1 MPYIGVSPQ
10 FGVRRKHTYTA
21 TASQTSFSG
30 AGAEGATLSY
40 TDSNFV
46 DVYQNGVKL
55 GDADYTSTSGTAIVL
70 GTGATANDIIEI
82 IVFDAFSAADTV
94 SKADGGQFDGNVTM
108 AGTLGVTG
116 AVTADAGISIDNI
129 TIDGTEIDL
138 SSGNLTL
145 DVAGQLVINSD
156 SGQIV
161 LQDDT
166 VNWGN
171 LQNSSGDFVIE
182 SLGTDKDIIF
192 KGLDGSSTIEAMRID
207 MSSGGFV
214 GIGTDSPLHQLQNEG
229 TSYFKDNVFIA
240 GGINKM
246 VSSDSSSNPLIFG
259 INANE
264 KARISSAGDV
274 LIGRTSVLTDFGDG
288 RTSLVLQGTGSQDY
302 ATIQIG
308 NNGTASNTQ
317 ILGILAFYDGTS
329 NNARVQSIRADAAD
343 SAHLLFSTRANGGS
357 LTERMR
363 VTNGGAV
370 QIGGTSYHKTGDL
383 QVDDAAVF
391 KSVDYYNSKAVIVA
405 YSEADTNGGIYIDF
419 LNSSGGRIGS
429 VKRNGTSGVS
439 YNTSSDYRLKE
450 NVSYEF
456 DATTRLKQLKPC
468 RFNWIADEKNTTI
481 DGFIAHE
488 VSSIVP
494 EAVSGEKDALEVW
507 KSGEELPDGVSVG
520 DNKLDEDG
528 KTIINPQGIDQ
539 AKLVPLLTKTLQE
552 ALTRIDALEAE
563 VKKLKGE

>member
-1 MPYIGVSPQ
+1 MPYIGKEPADII
-10 FGVRRKHTYTA
+10 A
-21 TASQTSFSG
+21 TAVDTTTGTFSG
-30 AGAEGATLSY
+30 A
-40 TDSNFV
+40 V
-46 DVYQNGVKL
+46 
-55 GDADYTSTSGTAIVL
+55 
-70 GTGATANDIIEI
+70 
-82 IVFDAFSAADTV
+82 SAASLD
-94 SKADGGQFDGNVTM
+94 ADGGVT
-108 AGTLGVTG
+108 V
-116 AVTADAGISIDNI
+116 DNI

-308 NNGTASNTQ
+308 NNGTASDTQ
-317 ILGILAFYDGTS
+317 ILGLVAFYDGTS
-329 NNARVQSIRADAAD
+329 NNARVQAQRGNATD
-343 SAHLLFSTRANGGS
+343 SADLLFSTRANGGS

-363 VTNGGAV
+363 IDRNGRVGIGTTPTAEPLRVQSDSDTDFDVSSAAFNTALMLKNSTSGASNCVSLGMATESNGEIFLSAVQTSSNANADFVITSRLGGSRIERIRIATNGVITTRGATAQGISAV
-370 QIGGTSYHKTGDL
+370 TDRNYLELGAGYLNICR
-383 QVDDAAVF
+383 DDTAT
-391 KSVDYYNSKAVIVA
+391 
-405 YSEADTNGGIYIDF
+405 ADTMTFGKNG
-419 LNSSGGRIGS
+419 SVVGRIQTTGS
-429 VKRNGTSGVS
+429 GTNYVE
-439 YNTSSDYRLKE
+439 TSDYRLKE
-450 NVSYEF
+450 NVTYDF
-456 DATTRLKQLKPC
+456 DATSRLKQLKPC
-468 RFNWIADEKNTTI
+468 RFNFKLDADTTI
-481 DGFIAHE
+481 DGFLAHE
-488 VSSIVP
+488 VDSIVP
-494 EAVSGEKDALEVW
+494 YAITGEKDAT
-507 KSGEELPDGVSVG
+507 
-520 DNKLDEDG
+520 NEDG
-528 KTIINPQGIDQ
+528 SINPQGIDQ
-539 AKLVPLLTKTLQE
+539 SKLVPLLTKALQE
-552 ALTRIDALEAE
+552 QQATIESLTARIAALESA
-563 VKKLKGE
+563 